1 MLDNTE
7 DIIIK
12 VLGAVPKMEKGESKD
27 FDCPLCGQEKAMKAS
42 RNDFNGHLWIKCR
55 KCGFAMGS

>member
-12 VLGAVPKMEKGESKD
+12 VLRAVPEMEKGESKD
-27 FDCPLCGQEKAMKAS
+27 FDCPLCGQEKAMNAS
-42 RNDFNGHLWIKCR
+42 